1 MGNRLLILF
10 SSTFRNTRNG
20 TIQSSNLDRVIKDNN
35 KVLPTCIE
43 FTIPFSSHSY
53 AETAY
58 NSLKVDSEPKRGSTL
73 KSLSLEG
80 NKLKVSLKSNNTRQ
94 LRTALNSFLDL

>member
-1 MGNRLLILF
+1 MEQF
-10 SSTFRNTRNG
+10 SPQTSIG
-20 TIQSSNLDRVIKDNN
+20 VIKDNN

-94 LRTALNSFLDL
+94 LRTALNSFLDLLILVSETIDTFGLNNF